1 MSPFSFRD
9 LLYAEQRPAL
19 NVRASLT
26 LLPETSRGRRSDSQ
40 VRWRPNHNFG
50 PPDGRDFYIG
60 QVEFDDVSTVEPGQ
74 TRNVVVRFLDGP
86 GLTEQLVPG
95 RSWRIQEGH
104 VLVATATV
112 IEVVRE
118 T

>member
-1 MSPFSFRD
+1 MSMFSFRD

-26 LLPETSRGRRSDSQ
+26 LLPGTSHGRRSNSH

-50 PPDGRDFYIG
+50 APDGRDFYIG
-60 QVEFDDVSTVEPGQ
+60 QVEFDDAGAIEPGQ
-74 TRNVVVRFLDGP
+74 TRNVMVRFLDGP

-95 RSWRIQEGH
+95 RSWRIQEGS

-112 IEVVRE
+112 IEVIRE